1 MSQCSYPILNPTTSA
16 ACSRAGEWSHALKL
30 FVNMKTDRI
39 RCDVVAYNALMS
51 AFANGGKAD
60 MVSMSFDIVISHFM
74 LYIKAYNINS
84 VLYIME

>member
-1 MSQCSYPILNPTTSA
+1 
-16 ACSRAGEWSHALKL
+16 
-30 FVNMKTDRI
+30 
-39 RCDVVAYNALMS
+39 MS

-84 VLYIME
+84 VLYIVE